1 MTSTLPPTPYLRGNR
16 PAARRWGNLLVA
28 VGLLAL
34 LAQAILSGARAWRE
48 RVPQYQV
55 DELADQTLVT
65 PVDLTVI
72 DPEATA
78 LAREREGRRLPPLYR
93 FDARI
98 GDLATERFQDD
109 YTRRHA
115 LFLQGVRRQWPV
127 ALADDELASDR
138 FTDYVAAFRLAHP
151 EFPLAD
157 ELAQD
162 WAAETDPH
170 QLRNQT
176 ATAIREAL
184 RQYVVEDE
192 LPEAATGYA
201 EVFISAPVAA
211 GGLTNT
217 AELESRASRM
227 QRRVMLPLDKV
238 RARLRHELA
247 VGGSEWAA
255 FAAQFAAAN
264 VTYDPA
270 FTSAA
275 RAEFARHINVRV
287 DFHTGDHVLKTAD
300 PITLVQSAALES
312 LRSHFAQAAQQRGWT
327 EWWLTLFGF
336 GLIAGGVAAPRLA
349 RWAGRAADRS
359 ALVLSEPTLQ
369 DPAEIAALRQG
380 LIHQLGGWLKQQF
393 VQRLIQQRNEAV
405 SAQVEASGQ
414 VNLLNER
421 LTRLN
426 PEIRERV
433 VAYERRIAQLE
444 RELGG
449 ANEVSR
455 ELIKTRISMARKELE
470 IEKAKSNLVWN

>member
-1 MTSTLPPTPYLRGNR
+1 MTSTLPPTPYRRGNR
-16 PAARRWGNLLVA
+16 PAARRLGNLLIA
-28 VGLLAL
+28 IGLLAL

-48 RVPQYQV
+48 RAPQYQV
-55 DELADQTLVT
+55 DELADQNLVT
-65 PVDLTVI
+65 PVALSVI

-78 LAREREGRRLPPLYR
+78 TAREREGRRLPPLYR

-98 GDLATERFQDD
+98 GDLATERFQDN
-109 YTRRHA
+109 YGQRHA
-115 LFLQGVRRQWPV
+115 LFLQGLRRQWPV
-127 ALADDELASDR
+127 ALTADELASDR

-151 EFPLAD
+151 EFPLAA
-157 ELAQD
+157 ELARV
-162 WAAETDPH
+162 WAAEFEPPR
-170 QLRNQT
+170 LRNQT
-176 ATAIREAL
+176 ASAIREAL
-184 RQYVVEDE
+184 RQYVVEDQ
-192 LPEAATGYA
+192 LPEAAIGYT
-201 EVFISAPVAA
+201 EVFISAPAGA
-211 GGLTNT
+211 GGLTDPT
-217 AELESRASRM
+217 ELESRASQM
-227 QRRVMLPLDKV
+227 QRRVMIPLDKV

-247 VGGSEWAA
+247 AGGSEWSA

-264 VTYDPA
+264 VTFDPA
-270 FTSAA
+270 FTAAA
-275 RAEFARHINVRV
+275 RTEFARHINVRV
-287 DFHTGDHVLKTAD
+287 DFHAGDQILKLAE

-327 EWWLTLFGF
+327 EWWLSLFGCA
-336 GLIAGGVAAPRLA
+336 LIAAGMAAPRLA

-359 ALVLSEPTLQ
+359 ELVISEPTMR

-405 SAQVEASGQ
+405 SAQAEASGH

-421 LTRLN
+421 LTRLH

-433 VAYERRIAQLE
+433 VEYERRIAQLE
-444 RELGG
+444 RELNS